1 MMTRASRCALVVGC
15 HGGVG
20 RAVLSLLEHSAP
32 GRRLRER
39 FDRVLLVD
47 REPPHAA
54 PPLEDAVLLPP
65 TAVASADDLARLIR
79 QHRVTH
85 VVDLSSVDTV
95 DCTRACD
102 ECGAHFL
109 STSVEEWP
117 GQSSVSTDEAIARLL
132 PPRRPALTARGHL
145 VGSGANPG
153 IVNAL
158 VFTTIDAFASRVGV
172 APTVDA
178 LELYAVLITEEDT
191 TVETGMPEFGEV
203 FAMTW
208 SPLHCLEELF
218 EPRAFAARD
227 GRVVGL
233 GHRPTRRWYSAR
245 CGDHVI
251 DGMAVPHEEIA
262 TLASRLRTVEIGFV
276 YRIPRAGREPLARH
290 PQRDSAEVWSTR
302 RMWPPWSNAITGE
315 DRVGVLLCSRRF
327 GELWMGFETD
337 VAAGLAFG
345 TNATQLQVAAGVVA
359 GWMQLGKRAGIH
371 FVEDLDCREF
381 IDIASEVLGPVGLVY
396 DADAPPRSF
405 SDRGTS
411 PAEVGVGA

>member
-1 MMTRASRCALVVGC
+1 
-15 HGGVG
+15 
-20 RAVLSLLEHSAP
+20 
-32 GRRLRER
+32 
-39 FDRVLLVD
+39 
-47 REPPHAA
+47 
-54 PPLEDAVLLPP
+54 
-65 TAVASADDLARLIR
+65 
-79 QHRVTH
+79 
-85 VVDLSSVDTV
+85 
-95 DCTRACD
+95 
-102 ECGAHFL
+102 
-109 STSVEEWP
+109 
-117 GQSSVSTDEAIARLL
+117 
-132 PPRRPALTARGHL
+132 
-145 VGSGANPG
+145 
-153 IVNAL
+153 VNAL